1 MGTCWKTNSQMIARG
16 FPVCQNQQSSSET
29 VPFFPHLGHSE
40 PASSLKQVEVEE
52 PLPRPAQGSCV
63 VSVLIRRGK
72 GRRREHRVELS
83 DAATSHGGLPED
95 GQFKEGSS
103 LRGFRGSR
111 AWLTP

>member
-1 MGTCWKTNSQMIARG
+1 MIARG

-29 VPFFPHLGHSE
+29 VPFVPHLGHSE

-52 PLPRPAQGSCV
+52 PLPRPAQSSCV

-72 GRRREHRVELS
+72 GRRKEYHAELS
-83 DAATSHGGLPED
+83 DAATSHVGLPED
-95 GQFKEGSS
+95 AQLKEGSS
-103 LRGFRGSR
+103 LRGFRGNR